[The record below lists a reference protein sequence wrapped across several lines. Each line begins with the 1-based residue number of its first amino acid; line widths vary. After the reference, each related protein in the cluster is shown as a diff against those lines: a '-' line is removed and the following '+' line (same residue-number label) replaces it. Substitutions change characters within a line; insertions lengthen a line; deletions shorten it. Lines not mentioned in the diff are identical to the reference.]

1 MEFSFDILNM
11 VDWENGKPYMDILET
26 TMEVPRHLLSNQK
39 VEHIEFMKTCD
50 SHLGSPSKKKAGN
63 AQHPP
68 SQPAGLANTSSG
80 QTSITNWINL
90 TC

>member
-26 TMEVPRHLLSNQK
+26 TMEVPRHLLYNQK
-39 VEHIEFMKTCD
+39 VEHIEFMKTC
-50 SHLGSPSKKKAGN
+50 SRSKKKAGN

-68 SQPAGLANTSSG
+68 SQPTRLANTSSG
-80 QTSITNWINL
+80 QPTTNWMNL
-90 TC
+90 KF